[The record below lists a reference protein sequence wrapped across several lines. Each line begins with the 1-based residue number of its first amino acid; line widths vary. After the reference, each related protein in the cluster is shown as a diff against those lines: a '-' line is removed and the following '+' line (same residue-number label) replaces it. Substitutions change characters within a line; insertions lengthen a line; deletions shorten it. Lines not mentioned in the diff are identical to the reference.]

1 MKSLTVYVICEN
13 KLFSI
18 KNTIMLITNLKVIV
32 VAEHGKQMKKDNN
45 VVHIWKF
52 ALNIKGL

>member
-45 VVHIWKF
+45 VVHI
-52 ALNIKGL
+52 